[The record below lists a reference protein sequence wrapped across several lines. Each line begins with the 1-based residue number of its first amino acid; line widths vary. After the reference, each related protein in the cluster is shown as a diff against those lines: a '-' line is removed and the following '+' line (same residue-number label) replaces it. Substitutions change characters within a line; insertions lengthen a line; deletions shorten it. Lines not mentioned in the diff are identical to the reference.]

1 MSNSRQINTFHT
13 EVCSTI
19 EVPETLAAKSSWT
32 TSEFQ
37 SVVKLNYDKLTPA
50 QLSQLDTETAE
61 MNEDLE
67 TSYTAMEIFETIV
80 SDTAEMQL

>member
-1 MSNSRQINTFHT
+1 MSKSRKVSTSYT

-19 EVPETLAAKSSWT
+19 EVPETLATKQTWT

-50 QLSQLDTETAE
+50 QLSQLDAETAE

-80 SDTAEMQL
+80 SDTAELNM